1 MIIQIVTQILNN
13 QSFFIVYLSVN
24 FVVVFITSKFKKLFD
39 IFEYERNKDW
49 LNAWKQSLIQRMNM
63 NNDHYFFH
71 WVKII
76 YVESWFIIDKKIHN
90 LMN

>member
-39 IFEYERNKDW
+39 IFEYERNKD
-49 LNAWKQSLIQRMNM
+49 
-63 NNDHYFFH
+63 
-71 WVKII
+71 
-76 YVESWFIIDKKIHN
+76 
-90 LMN
+90 